1 MSLLK
6 NRMTDKLQL
15 KLRRKRFDFFKS
27 LLRLVDKPIRIL
39 DIGGTFKYWETM
51 DLEDLKDI
59 HITLLNLEL
68 FEKKILI
75 FKSVKGDARNLKN
88 YKNQQFDVVFSN
100 SVIEHLE
107 SFDDQKKMASETRR
121 VGKRYFIQ
129 TPNYWFP
136 IEPHYRVFGFQFLSK
151 RLKTLIFRHFDIGIM
166 KKIADKN
173 LAEKEAKRIRL
184 LNLTKL
190 KKLFP
195 EANIYKEK
203 ILGLTKSIIM
213 YKW

>member
-6 NRMTDKLQL
+6 NRLTDKLQL
-15 KLRRKRFDFFKS
+15 KLRRKRFDFFIS
-27 LLRLVDKPIRIL
+27 LLRLVDKPVRIL

-51 DLEDLKDI
+51 GLKDLKDI

-68 FEKKILI
+68 FETKNSN
-75 FKSVKGDARNLKN
+75 FQSVKADAKNLKN
-88 YKNQQFDVVFSN
+88 YKDQHFDIVFSN

-107 SFDDQKKMASETRR
+107 SFDDQKKMANEAKR
-121 VGKRYFIQ
+121 VGKKYFIQ
-129 TPNYWFP
+129 TPNFWFP
-136 IEPHYRVFGFQFLSK
+136 IEPHYRVLGFQFLSK
-151 RLKTLIFRHFDIGIM
+151 RLKILIFRHFDNRLM

-184 LNLTKL
+184 LNLTEL

>member
-15 KLRRKRFDFFKS
+15 KLRRKRFDFFRT
-27 LLRLVDKPIRIL
+27 LLRLVDKPVRIL

-51 DLEDLKDI
+51 GLEDLKDI

-68 FEKKILI
+68 FEKKNSN
-75 FKSVKGDARNLKN
+75 FQSVKGDAINLKN
-88 YKNQQFDVVFSN
+88 YKDQQVDIVFSN

-107 SFDDQKKMASETRR
+107 SFDDQKKMANEAKR
-121 VGKRYFIQ
+121 VGKKYFIQ
-129 TPNYWFP
+129 TPNFWFP
-136 IEPHYRVFGFQFLSK
+136 IEPHYRVLGFQFLSK
-151 RLKTLIFRHFDIGIM
+151 RLKILIFRHFDNRLM

-184 LNLTKL
+184 LNLTEL